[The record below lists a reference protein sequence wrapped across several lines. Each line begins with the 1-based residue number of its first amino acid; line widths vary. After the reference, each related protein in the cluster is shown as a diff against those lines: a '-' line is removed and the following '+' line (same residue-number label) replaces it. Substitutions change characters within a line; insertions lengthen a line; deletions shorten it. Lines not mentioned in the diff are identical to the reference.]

1 METLSTTSRENL
13 NLPHGMHTAVRDAR
27 SVGSDLTRQ
36 GRLRMDAFQ
45 TERRLKSA
53 YSSLGEA
60 VFNDL
65 SALRS
70 VNLNDGRVIEL
81 IAHIRYY
88 HDELARL
95 RAEMKA
101 KTEPL

>member
-1 METLSTTSRENL
+1 
-13 NLPHGMHTAVRDAR
+13 
-27 SVGSDLTRQ
+27 
-36 GRLRMDAFQ
+36 MDAFQ
-45 TERRLKSA
+45 TERRLKNA

-60 VFNDL
+60 AFNDL

-81 IAHIRYY
+81 LAHIRYY

-95 RAEMKA
+95 QAEMKA
-101 KTEPL
+101 KTEPM